1 MTGYFHRNLE
11 SSSVFYMTEYDF
23 NVGRWMADH
32 PDYCL
37 RIGLEGFG
45 YTAQRR
51 DEHGHGVGERYAA
64 LTLDELAVMLA
75 KAGTDA

>member
-1 MTGYFHRNLE
+1 M
-11 SSSVFYMTEYDF
+11 FYMAEYDL
-23 NVGRWMADH
+23 NVGRWKADH

-37 RIGLEGFG
+37 RIGFEGFG

-51 DEHGHGVGERYAA
+51 DEHGHGVGERYSA

-75 KAGTDA
+75 KADTGA